1 MNLVS
6 RKMVIKEFKDRFLVR
21 RKYGSG
27 QFGEDVFAVESGL
40 CGSIRRASVASGIY
54 SAHMQKGPV
63 FRLGLSLNLMPGS
76 SLLSH
81 GETPHYHRRYGVSLL
96 SSAWGQVGPPR
107 YGRQANSVLSTRP
120 VMTCRFNLLSS
131 LLIDVSSAKT
141 SSAL

>member
-6 RKMVIKEFKDRFLVR
+6 RKMVIKELKDRFLVR

-81 GETPHYHRRYGVSLL
+81 GETPLPSALRRFTSEFGMGSGGTTALR
-96 SSAWGQVGPPR
+96 PP
-107 YGRQANSVLSTRP
+107 ANSVLSTRP

>member
-1 MNLVS
+1 
-6 RKMVIKEFKDRFLVR
+6 MVIKELKDRFLVR

-27 QFGEDVFAVESGL
+27 QFGEAVFAVESGL

-54 SAHMQKGPV
+54 SAPTQKGPV

-107 YGRQANSVLSTRP
+107 
-120 VMTCRFNLLSS
+120 
-131 LLIDVSSAKT
+131 
-141 SSAL
+141 